1 MIDEFNISI
10 VGVGGQGVI
19 LMSELLGD
27 AAIHDGLN
35 VKGSEILGMAVRG
48 GSVSSMIRIGKDV
61 YGPLIPTGKC
71 NVLVGMEPAEAL
83 RNISYLNSSSIV
95 VLNLESV
102 IPFTVSLGASKYP
115 DIKDIIEKLSQVAG
129 KVITLN
135 ASQIA
140 REAGSQQAANVVM
153 LGALFGTDRIPI
165 SESTIKKE
173 IGDKLPPRVL
183 DLNLK
188 AFDMGKETILAQT
201 Q

>member
-1 MIDEFNISI
+1 MINEFNISI

-83 RNISYLNSSSIV
+83 RNISYLNGSSIV